1 MRKILYQKHQRKVRC
16 AL

>member
-1 MRKILYQKHQRKVRC
+1 MRKILYQKYQRKVTC